1 MTEQDVEPD
10 IPGVTFAVSLDEL
23 EALDINAALNELS
36 SIDCSD
42 LSLRF
47 AQLIGERPDAQS
59 PALRLLKGICDYG
72 TDPDNAGEPFKPML
86 AWEDRRT
93 LVPSDLCEA
102 QVGVIAEF
110 ALAIKNVG
118 LRARLAD
125 VAWTIQRKRQDAAD
139 LAVHAYCEGIE
150 ALRVGSVSLAFEN
163 GSAWCFRAKGMA
175 VRAARISSIIGWRR
189 SSAER
194 TKSLIADLVRQAASE
209 DRGDDFCRLAEV
221 DLKHRLTSEKTV
233 ADEAE
238 RMVGLEKYTTDPCMR
253 KWLLEIAVRAFQLVS
268 DDNGRHRCI
277 RGIARCLEQM
287 AEMTNSAIFKSS
299 YLEEAFGIL
308 RHANNAQDEREA
320 IKEKLREVQPNIP
333 DEMHS
338 FSMASDFSELADAEI
353 SKLSDAAISKVSGQI
368 FPTALLQLFSCG
380 QFPRE
385 TDFGQETEQK
395 LSIHQLKA
403 MSPLR
408 TRDSQGRVT
417 FKSFGMDD
425 EDKKRRFMNSD
436 RRETREIIVSGIIN
450 PTRETLAKEHQIS
463 VDVIDAMLQ
472 ESALVPRGHRRIF
485 ARGIAAFI
493 RGENI
498 DAASILVP
506 QLENT
511 LRHALSLNGIDCTSM
526 NDKDLQNEATL
537 SLLLNRKKPWRSE
550 LEQVFPDGHIDEI
563 DSLFSFGGGTVVR
576 HQIAHGKLTDDN
588 FWDVDVTYACW
599 LIMQLIALPM
609 SKRWSEVEKTY
620 YRASG
625 ESAPVETGSLDR
637 VSRGGNG
644 ALS

>member
-72 TDPDNAGEPFKPML
+72 TDPDSADEPFKPML
-86 AWEDRRT
+86 AREDRRT

-125 VAWTIQRKRQDAAD
+125 VAWTIQRKQDAAD

-163 GSAWCFRAKGMA
+163 GSAWCFQAKGMA
-175 VRAARISSIIGWRR
+175 VRAARISEITRWKL

-287 AEMTNSAIFKSS
+287 AEMTNSAILKSS
-299 YLEEAFGIL
+299 YLEDAFSIL
-308 RHANNAQDEREA
+308 RHAKNAQDEREA
-320 IKEKLREVQPNIP
+320 IKEKLREVQPNIR

-368 FPTALLQLFSCG
+368 FSQCAVTTFFLRPISKRNRF
-380 QFPRE
+380 
-385 TDFGQETEQK
+385 
-395 LSIHQLKA
+395 
-403 MSPLR
+403 R
-408 TRDSQGRVT
+408 TRD
-417 FKSFGMDD
+417 
-425 EDKKRRFMNSD
+425 
-436 RRETREIIVSGIIN
+436 
-450 PTRETLAKEHQIS
+450 
-463 VDVIDAMLQ
+463 
-472 ESALVPRGHRRIF
+472 
-485 ARGIAAFI
+485 
-493 RGENI
+493 
-498 DAASILVP
+498 
-506 QLENT
+506 
-511 LRHALSLNGIDCTSM
+511 
-526 NDKDLQNEATL
+526 
-537 SLLLNRKKPWRSE
+537 
-550 LEQVFPDGHIDEI
+550 
-563 DSLFSFGGGTVVR
+563 
-576 HQIAHGKLTDDN
+576 
-588 FWDVDVTYACW
+588 
-599 LIMQLIALPM
+599 
-609 SKRWSEVEKTY
+609 
-620 YRASG
+620 
-625 ESAPVETGSLDR
+625 
-637 VSRGGNG
+637 
-644 ALS
+644 